1 MPRPDSQAPI
11 TDRRGPPTSLTDED
25 ITTVRVD
32 RRSFLSR
39 AITAGSVAAGA
50 ALATGCGG
58 ATDSDSS
65 DSDAQASD
73 SDSSDSGGE
82 EMESQSSDSD
92 APATDSD
99 SSDSAPEATDSDSSD
114 SASQ

>member
-11 TDRRGPPTSLTDED
+11 SNRHGSPTSLTDED

-39 AITAGSVAAGA
+39 AVAAGSVAVGA
-50 ALATGCGG
+50 TLATGCGG

-65 DSDAQASD
+65 DGEAPASD
-73 SDSSDSGGE
+73 SDSSDSGAQ
-82 EMESQSSDSD
+82 EMEPESSDTD

-99 SSDSAPEATDSDSSD
+99 SSDSDA
-114 SASQ
+114 Q